1 MKFVLF
7 GCWNQ
12 IDCEKNSGEIT
23 LYKYRDIV
31 LDSIKKNEKDYDFLV
46 VAGDNWYSNKK
57 ESEKYYYTNVL
68 KSGFIKLYELGK
80 ECHIILGNH
89 DEDKDNEEIF
99 DDDIIK
105 LKKNCMLNTEKYYL
119 HNVTKAESFMT
130 PSLEYLYENSSGYIN
145 EDNLSKLI
153 LHESL
158 TNIEYITKN
167 NNAIVFINTNI
178 FSEHLYPRA
187 NISEYINKI
196 ETVLDS
202 LKDSKNIFVIG
213 HFPIT
218 SYTIKNGKNKFTRI
232 TSDNNLLNEFIRI
245 LTKYRAIYLAAD
257 THNFQTSI
265 ISKKLVQI
273 VSGTGGASPDTIS
286 EYSNTTSKY
295 KLDNYN
301 IEFYSHNSYG
311 YTVIEILDS
320 SIIITYKK
328 IIDSNNNII
337 NMEYVYELKYDGDG
351 EGDAIMAYKD
361 ARKIFMDLALDD
373 YKTDDIC
380 NNLNEINVIM
390 DNKNLHNCYKKIKK

>member
-12 IDCEKNSGEIT
+12 IECEKNSGEISV
-23 LYKYRDIV
+23 YKYRDIV

-89 DEDKDNEEIF
+89 DEDKDNEDIL
-99 DDDIIK
+99 DDDIIN

-119 HNVTKAESFMT
+119 HNITKADNFLT
-130 PSLEYLYENSSGYIN
+130 PSLEYLYENSSGYTN

-158 TNIEYITKN
+158 TNIEYVRKN
-167 NNAIVFINTNI
+167 NDAYVFINTNI
-178 FSEHLYPRA
+178 FSVHLYPIA
-187 NISEYINKI
+187 NINDYINKI
-196 ETVLDS
+196 AATLES

-218 SYTIKNGKNKFTRI
+218 SYTTKNGKNKFTRI
-232 TSDNNLLNEFIRI
+232 TGDNSILDEFISI
-245 LTKYRAIYLAAD
+245 LAKYRAIYLAAD

-265 ISKKLVQI
+265 ISKKIVQI

-286 EYSNTTSKY
+286 EYRKTRSKY
-295 KLDNYN
+295 KLNDYDV
-301 IEFYSHNSYG
+301 EFYSHNSYG
-311 YTVIEILDS
+311 YTVVEILES

-337 NMEYVYELKYDGDG
+337 NMEYIYEIMRDHND
-351 EGDAIMAYKD
+351 DAIIAYRD
-361 ARKIFMDLALDD
+361 TRKIIMDLTLDN
-373 YKTDDIC
+373 YRTDDIC
-380 NNLNEINVIM
+380 DNLNETNVVM
-390 DNKNLHNCYKKIKK
+390 DNKKLHNCYKKIKK